1 MSQTEPTFPETQ
13 ASEATAPVTT
23 APATTAPQV
32 KMFEVTD
39 DEAGQRLD
47 NYLATR
53 LKGAP
58 KSLIYRIIRKG
69 EVRVN
74 KGRAKPDR
82 KLAPGDLVRVPPV
95 RVADVKVPARPS
107 NNLTEL
113 LTEAILF
120 ENDALIVVNKPSGL
134 AVHGG
139 SGISLGLIEALRQ
152 IRPENRFLELVHR
165 LDRDTSGC
173 VMVAKKRSMLKFL
186 QEALRQAGGIDKQY
200 FALVEGRWP
209 NRRQHVEAPLRRN
222 ELQGGERIVRVDIT
236 GKASRTEFAI
246 VERYALAT
254 LVRAKPITGRTH
266 QIRVHALHAGH
277 PIVGDDKYGRDD
289 FNKQMRQAGFKRLFL
304 HATALRIPTPEGAW
318 LQVEAP
324 LPDELSQALARLDP
338 YE

>member
-1 MSQTEPTFPETQ
+1 MPQI
-13 ASEATAPVTT
+13 EAT
-23 APATTAPQV
+23 PQKV
-32 KMFEVTD
+32 QILEVSD

-47 NYLATR
+47 NYLLAR
-53 LKGAP
+53 LKGVP

-74 KGRAKPDR
+74 KGRAKPER
-82 KLAPGDLVRVPPV
+82 KLVARDLVRVPPV
-95 RVADVKVPARPS
+95 RMADVKVPAKPS
-107 NNLTEL
+107 GSLTGL
-113 LTEAILF
+113 LNDAILF
-120 ENDALIVVNKPSGL
+120 ENEALIVVNKPSGL

-152 IRPENRFLELVHR
+152 IRQENRFLELVHR

-209 NRRQHVEAPLRRN
+209 NRRRVVEAPLRRN
-222 ELQGGERIVRVDIT
+222 ELQSGERIVRVDID
-236 GKASRTEFAI
+236 GKASRTEFSI
-246 VERYALAT
+246 VQRYAEAT

-289 FNKQMRQAGFKRLFL
+289 FNKQMRQTGFKRLFL
-304 HATALRIPTPEGAW
+304 HAAALNIPTPEGAS
-318 LQVEAP
+318 LHVEAP
-324 LPDELSQALARLDP
+324 LPRELSQALERLAFEKD
-338 YE
+338 ES